1 LVSRIRSMGRR
12 FAAVGLPFFRSGA
25 RRIAG
30 VGAAGLFALL
40 LIINAANVVNSYV
53 GRDFMSALAER
64 RSPELYVF
72 AATLA
77 GVFAFLTIVEVF
89 ARYVE
94 QWLGLKWREW
104 LTERFFT
111 RYLASRTYLRLVHRV
126 DIDNPDQRISED
138 VRTFTA
144 ETLSFLILLV
154 NGVLTL
160 AAFSGVLWSISPGL
174 FVIAFG
180 YALFGSLGTILLGRR
195 LIPLNNLQLRKEAD
209 LRYALG
215 RVREHA
221 ESVAQLGRE
230 PEQKA
235 ILDERLGRVVENFR
249 GLIVVTRNLSF
260 FTTGYGYLP
269 QIIPALVV
277 AGLYL
282 RGEVEF
288 GTVTQAAMAFAQV
301 QGAFSIIVTQFQQLS
316 AFAAVVDRLGS
327 LWEATEPTDRE
338 FAELLPRAK
347 RATEKRPALVPG
359 TNGAPAT
366 RVEESPEC
374 RRLAYDHLTLWMPA
388 GHRRLVDDLTAEI
401 QVGMR
406 WAVTGSPVGSRALLL
421 ATAGLWRDGAGRIRR
436 PVADDIFFLPR
447 QVSPPVG
454 RLRDILSVGL
464 DGKIADDRLRGVLGE
479 VGLEPTINRLGGIDI
494 ERRWRDCMTS
504 HELQALAFARL
515 LLANPRFAFLD
526 ECTCSMDKGVAE
538 RLYGALARSSITY
551 VSACCPESLFE
562 FHHCRLE
569 LLEGGR
575 WRVEPGR
582 ADAATDVGHA
592 VTGVADCAAR
602 PANAKASNAD
612 PLESLEN
619 LQERKR
625 DHESTLPQAGRQSH
639 PTCWPMPQRSSHVRF
654 DRLDPPS
661 AYARRSQTAD
671 SRAP

>member
-1 LVSRIRSMGRR
+1 MAFRIRPMWRR
-12 FAAVGLPFFRSGA
+12 LAEVGLPYFRSEARTVAGA
-25 RRIAG
+25 GAG
-30 VGAAGLFALL
+30 VLVALL
-40 LIINAANVVNSYV
+40 LVINVANVVNSYV
-53 GRDFMSALAER
+53 GRDFMTALAER
-64 RSPELYVF
+64 RSPDLYIC

-111 RYLASRTYLRLVHRV
+111 RYLASRTYLRLVQRD

-160 AAFSGVLWSISPGL
+160 AAFSGVLWSISPSL
-174 FVIAFG
+174 FVIALG

-221 ESVAQLGRE
+221 ASVAQLGRE

-235 ILDERLGRVVENFR
+235 ILDERLSRVVENFR
-249 GLIVVTRNLSF
+249 GLIAVTRNLGF
-260 FTTGYGYLP
+260 FTTGYSYLP

-277 AGLYL
+277 ASLYL

-316 AFAAVVDRLGS
+316 AFAVVIDRLGS
-327 LWEATEPTDRE
+327 LWEATEPSDRE
-338 FAELLPRAK
+338 FAELLPRAD
-347 RATEKRPALVPG
+347 RLAEKRTAVPG
-359 TNGAPAT
+359 TSGAAAT

-374 RRLAYDHLTLWMPA
+374 RRLAFDHLTLWMPG

-401 QVGMR
+401 TIGRR
-406 WAVTGSPVGSRALLL
+406 WAVTGSPAASRALLL
-421 ATAGLWRDGAGRIRR
+421 ATAGLWRDGDGLIRR

-454 RLRDILSVGL
+454 RLRDILSAGL
-464 DGKIADDRLRGVLGE
+464 RRRPRRRPGFQATLAE
-479 VGLEPTINRLGGIDI
+479 VGLEPVIARLGGIDA
-494 ERRWRDCMTS
+494 ERRWLECMTS
-504 HELQALAFARL
+504 DDLQALAFARL

-526 ECTCSMDKGVAE
+526 ECTCSMGKGLAE
-538 RLYGALARSSITY
+538 RLYGALSRSSITY
-551 VSACCPESLFE
+551 ISACCPDSLFA

-569 LLEGGR
+569 LLEAGR
-575 WRVEPGR
+575 WRIEPMHR
-582 ADAATDVGHA
+582 LMS
-592 VTGVADCAAR
+592 VT
-602 PANAKASNAD
+602 P
-612 PLESLEN
+612 
-619 LQERKR
+619 
-625 DHESTLPQAGRQSH
+625 
-639 PTCWPMPQRSSHVRF
+639 
-654 DRLDPPS
+654 
-661 AYARRSQTAD
+661 
-671 SRAP
+671 